1 MRDIENGII
10 NNLLVSLVVSLLISI
25 EKQLPSHSKKVRV
38 IKKLEE
44 SIKDFGALD
53 SLAVNNDIVSV
64 GVKIWNKCIVELQEA
79 LENYSDDTNEAQLE
93 LFQDN

>member
-1 MRDIENGII
+1 MRGIENGVI

-25 EKQLPSHSKKVRV
+25 EKQLPDHSKKART

-44 SIKDFGALD
+44 AIKEFGALD
-53 SLAVNNDIVSV
+53 SLEASEDVIVV
-64 GVKIWNKCIVELQEA
+64 GVKIWNKCIRELQEA